1 MGLKEMILMRRFQVE
16 YGYINDEVGAISSS
30 DIIMAHSKYE
40 AKRTIKRRNPTIVI
54 KRIIPLD
61 EVQE

>member
-1 MGLKEMILMRRFQVE
+1 MRRFQVE
-16 YGYINDEVGAISSS
+16 YVYINDDVGAISSS

-40 AKRTIKRRNPTIVI
+40 AKRTIKRRNPSIVI

-61 EVQE
+61 EIPD